1 MTDIIVKAYEVADEF
16 TSDPRFK
23 EIARLN
29 KLIDQL
35 YPEEIK
41 AFEDAKIKYQDVM
54 QYGGKYHPD
63 FKDVT
68 IALSKTKTN
77 LYQQKEVDAYLK
89 LERAYEKEINDY
101 LFELSSLISTH
112 IPSPN
117 AFGIVKKGGSCH
129 VG

>member
-1 MTDIIVKAYEVADEF
+1 MKAYDVADEI
-16 TSDPRFK
+16 TSDENFI
-23 EIARLN
+23 EIVRLN

-35 YPEEIK
+35 YGREIE
-41 AFEDAKIKYQDVM
+41 AFEVAKIKYQDVM
-54 QYGGKYHPD
+54 YTGGKYHPD

-68 IALSKTKTN
+68 ILLSETKAE
-77 LYQQKEVDAYLK
+77 LYNQDEVDKYRK
-89 LERAYEKEINDY
+89 LER
-101 LFELSSLISTH
+101 LFETELNEYIHEITSLISDN